1 MDEYEL
7 EQVKREIVESRALTI
22 KTNNLVNALAADL
35 KSISK
40 RQQGSERRVLVTS
53 ATGYVVTIGIILV
66 FVKLAWDIRI
76 ETVRGENRETR
87 DQLDYW
93 EAQDAL
99 AVEMQAASLFGF
111 AMARGAAVAVVALV
125 SNSVDQT
132 ASGFDTGGNQFRVDV
147 LTAIARAAARYLEKD

>member
-53 ATGYVVTIGIILV
+53 ATGVHTHGNVGRLALDGI
-66 FVKLAWDIRI
+66 
-76 ETVRGENRETR
+76 
-87 DQLDYW
+87 
-93 EAQDAL
+93 
-99 AVEMQAASLFGF
+99 
-111 AMARGAAVAVVALV
+111 
-125 SNSVDQT
+125 
-132 ASGFDTGGNQFRVDV
+132 
-147 LTAIARAAARYLEKD
+147 